1 MSRQAGFT
9 LLELV
14 IALAIFSLLS
24 LGCWR
29 LYDGLVRV
37 QDQVSLHE
45 QALRRLQRAIVVLER
60 DVLQVVV
67 SGDTASLVLREG
79 VLSLQRANWRN
90 PLDQPRSERQEISY
104 RLKDGLLWR
113 DSRSP
118 ELATVQRQALLADV
132 RRLQW
137 RFYDAKAGWRADWTS
152 PTSRPRALE
161 VTLSAGRFEQIRR
174 VIPLPEGP

>member
-1 MSRQAGFT
+1 MNRQAGFT

-37 QDQVSLHE
+37 QSQVSLHE
-45 QALRRLQRAIVVLER
+45 QALRRLQRAMGVLER
-60 DVLQVVV
+60 DVLQLVVPV
-67 SGDTASLVLREG
+67 DTPPLVLRQS
-79 VLSLQRANWRN
+79 VLSLQRGNWRN
-90 PLDQPRSERQEISY
+90 PLDQPRSERQEVSY
-104 RLKDGLLWR
+104 RFEDGLLWR

-118 ELATVQRQALLADV
+118 ELATIQQQVLLTDV

-137 RFYDAKAGWRADWTS
+137 RFYDAKAGWRADWPSTAG
-152 PTSRPRALE
+152 RPRALE
-161 VTLSAGRFEQIRR
+161 ITLSAGRFEQIRR